1 MHLYFTSQFRI
12 WLILIPTWSATI
24 DINSSFEH
32 HHDLKIAYYRLSFIH
47 SDSRLK
53 SGNSSFAELE
63 YQSVDKLTL
72 FFMCD
77 WISIT
82 SISLVK
88 FSNWSIQFFIFLTSI
103 CVTCFP
109 YVLTLWPHVMFCFAG
124 CIDKLSLQRSLG
136 NMIIFYFLKFDSF
149 FNKFH
154 CFSFLYTIL
163 NSQYG
168 HFHFHSVNC
177 VDSIW
182 LLYRG
187 NAAQILFLLSWSCS
201 TVVIHRVV
209 RVITIACNY
218 SFIAWLNNV
227 PNIIPVE
234 SFFGTIQYYFTFLD
248 NQNRI
253 SDCR

>member
-1 MHLYFTSQFRI
+1 
-12 WLILIPTWSATI
+12 
-24 DINSSFEH
+24 
-32 HHDLKIAYYRLSFIH
+32 
-47 SDSRLK
+47 
-53 SGNSSFAELE
+53 
-63 YQSVDKLTL
+63 
-72 FFMCD
+72 
-77 WISIT
+77 
-82 SISLVK
+82 
-88 FSNWSIQFFIFLTSI
+88 
-103 CVTCFP
+103 
-109 YVLTLWPHVMFCFAG
+109 MFCFAG

-136 NMIIFYFLKFDSF
+136 SMIIFYFLKSHTL

-154 CFSFLYTIL
+154 CFVIPYTIL
-163 NSQYG
+163 NSHYV
-168 HFHFHSVNC
+168 HFNFPSVSC

-234 SFFGTIQYYFTFLD
+234 SFFGTVQYYFTFLD

-253 SDCR
+253 SKDIIILHYRFMSHLDCYNFWPPSTSDIILVLRSRN